1 MNSKKL
7 LIPVAVILVAAL
19 IIFGANA
26 ALAGTAEANEQAK
39 FDEILGYMLPG
50 GGEYVEEEYTGSN
63 SSITGVY
70 RGDDGVVVE
79 MLVGGFANDIHM
91 LVGVRND
98 GTVTGVSIL
107 DSHET
112 YGLGQEA
119 KSDWDFLIATLN
131 SQGDLAVNNNIDSI
145 TGATITSS
153 AVVSAINAASDFV
166 LESSAGSGP
175 LTGTADGFGGP
186 ITVEVTMD
194 GDDITSVV
202 VTSNS
207 ETPSI
212 AAGALEQIPAAI
224 VEADSAD
231 VDIVSGA
238 TYTSN
243 GIINAVKNALE
254 SAGSQGSGGALTGT
268 ADGFMGPITV
278 EVTMDGD
285 TITAVTVVSNSE
297 TPEIAGNALEQIP
310 AAIVEA
316 NSPDVDIVA
325 GATYTSNGIINAV
338 KNAISGSSSES
349 APAEEDSQEAEPEAV
364 ETAEAYQGFGL
375 SNTVRMGPGE
385 DDTGTPVYSIN
396 QVFANVVFDGDGRI
410 LDIYVDQLE
419 YSTPNYDGAE
429 MPHFSGWPG
438 QGGYNYDS
446 DHDAVVDST
455 TPDTEEQFTEEV
467 EGWVTKRDRGD
478 TYVMGTGTW
487 SEQMDAFQELFIG
500 MTVDEVEDW
509 FATYCSDANGRPLQ
523 ESSSGEGDAEKY
535 AALSDEDKAMLADV
549 TTSATMSLNDSHGNI
564 LAAIVD
570 AYENRVPLASLNAS
584 GMGFGLSNTV
594 RMGPGEDDTGTPVY
608 SINQVF
614 ANVVFDGDGR
624 ILDIYVDQL
633 EYSTPNYDGAEM
645 PHFSGWP
652 GQGGYNYDSDHDAVV
667 DSTTP
672 DTEEQFTEE
681 VEGWVTKRDRG
692 DTYVMGTG
700 TWSEQMDA
708 FQELFIGMTVD
719 EVEDWF
725 ATYCSDANGRP
736 LQESS
741 SGEGDAEKYAALS
754 DEDKAMLADV
764 TTSATMSLND
774 SHGNILAAIIDS
786 FENQVAVN
794 ITVG

>member
-91 LVGVRND
+91 LVGVHND

-396 QVFANVVFDGDGRI
+396 QVFANTLFDSDGRI
-410 LDIYVDQLE
+410 VAIYIDQLE

-467 EGWVTKRDRGD
+467 EGWVTKRERGD

-509 FATYCSDANGRPLQ
+509 FSTYCSDANGRPLQ

-614 ANVVFDGDGR
+614 ANTLFDSDGR
-624 ILDIYVDQL
+624 IVAIYIDQL

-681 VEGWVTKRDRG
+681 VEGWVTKRERG

-725 ATYCSDANGRP
+725 STYCSDANGRP